1 MLKDYVLLI
10 LEPIWGFAP
19 NHLIFI
25 KNSIRTLKIT
35 GRDEARIILCI
46 FDSFRSLT
54 AFVLLTQ
61 QPKKQI

>member
-1 MLKDYVLLI
+1 MLKDYDLLI

-46 FDSFRSLT
+46 LIPLG
-54 AFVLLTQ
+54 VL
-61 QPKKQI
+61 QPLSY